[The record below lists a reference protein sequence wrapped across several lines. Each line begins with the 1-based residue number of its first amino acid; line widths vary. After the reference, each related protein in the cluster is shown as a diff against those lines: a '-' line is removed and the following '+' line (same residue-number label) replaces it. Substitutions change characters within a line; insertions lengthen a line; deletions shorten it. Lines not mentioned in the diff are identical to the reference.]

1 MILSQLTANDL
12 ANYLRLEQDDDA
24 ALLASILAAAQSAVL
39 NYTGVTADEADT
51 LPELALAA
59 LVVGA
64 DLYEHRTMQ
73 VDDNNIN
80 LTARS
85 LMDLH
90 RSNLI

>member
-12 ANYLRLEQDDDA
+12 ANYLKLEQDDDA
-24 ALLASILAAAQSAVL
+24 ALLAGILAAAQSAVL
-39 NYTGVTADEADT
+39 NYTGVPADEADA
-51 LPELALAA
+51 LPELALAT

>member
-12 ANYLRLEQDDDA
+12 ANYLRLEQDDDD
-24 ALLASILAAAQSAVL
+24 ALLTGILAAAQSAVL

-51 LPELALAA
+51 LPELTLAA

-73 VDDNNIN
+73 VDNNNIN

>member
-73 VDDNNIN
+73 VDNNNIN

>member
-24 ALLASILAAAQSAVL
+24 ALLVGILAAAQSAVL
-39 NYTGVTADEADT
+39 NYAGVTAEEADA

-73 VDDNNIN
+73 VDNNNIN
-80 LTARS
+80 MTARG

>member
-12 ANYLRLEQDDDA
+12 ANYLRLEQGDDA
-24 ALLASILAAAQSAVL
+24 ALLAGILAAAQSAVL
-39 NYTGVTADEADT
+39 NYTGVTAEEADA

-73 VDDNNIN
+73 VDNNNIN
-80 LTARS
+80 LTARG

>member
-1 MILSQLTANDL
+1 MTLSQLTANDL

-24 ALLASILAAAQSAVL
+24 ALLAGILAAAQSAVL
-39 NYTGVTADEADT
+39 NYTGVTAEEADA

-73 VDDNNIN
+73 VDKNNIN
-80 LTARS
+80 LTARG

>member
-1 MILSQLTANDL
+1 MILSQLTSNDL

-24 ALLASILAAAQSAVL
+24 ALLAGILAAAQSAVL
-39 NYTGVTADEADT
+39 NYTGVTAEEADA

-73 VDDNNIN
+73 VDNNNIN
-80 LTARS
+80 LTARG

>member
-24 ALLASILAAAQSAVL
+24 ALLAGILAAAQSAVL
-39 NYTGVTADEADT
+39 SYTGVAAEEADA

-73 VDDNNIN
+73 VDNNNIN
-80 LTARS
+80 LTARG

>member
-24 ALLASILAAAQSAVL
+24 ALLAGILAAAQSAVL
-39 NYTGVTADEADT
+39 NYTGVTAEEADA

-64 DLYEHRTMQ
+64 DLYERRTMQ
-73 VDDNNIN
+73 VDNNNIN
-80 LTARS
+80 LTARG

>member
-1 MILSQLTANDL
+1 MILSQLTSNDL

-24 ALLASILAAAQSAVL
+24 ALLAGILAAAQSAVL
-39 NYTGVTADEADT
+39 NYTGVTAEEADA

-64 DLYEHRTMQ
+64 DLYERRTMQ
-73 VDDNNIN
+73 VDNNNIN
-80 LTARS
+80 LTARG